1 MQPNMT
7 AFLIGMAPLISRVE
21 RLLAVFS
28 GSDTIRGAVGRI
40 ASPFVPG
47 ATGGPIQYEKVRRVG
62 LMKALRIAAIR
73 LALNVGG
80 ALAATGA
87 GAVDN
92 SSLGNPEFREHKATY
107 GLVYRLPK
115 DVTDILDNKIYPTL
129 RERLIKLGLVDEART
144 FNLQHVTVVHV
155 HNADPTTP
163 AKMLKALPKVPP
175 VLKLTLKDFY
185 NTEASKGAGA
195 PWWFDLGVVKSG
207 QGYTEMM
214 SLTPLRDGPLP
225 RCTGPVYANMSEVAR
240 ELTRTVGVSGV
251 NVIKDGKETASH
263 NPHNTLVYSMTK
275 FDPRLQAAMKEVAD
289 EMNKILPNGID
300 TEFRD
305 VSIVEIGF
313 MGNVVR
319 EFYRISLVDG
329 NAWDVTS
336 GRAVAFGK

>member
-1 MQPNMT
+1 MKT
-7 AFLIGMAPLISRVE
+7 LCSAAAG
-21 RLLAVFS
+21 LAIIVAGTS
-28 GSDTIRGAVGRI
+28 YA
-40 ASPFVPG
+40 
-47 ATGGPIQYEKVRRVG
+47 
-62 LMKALRIAAIR
+62 
-73 LALNVGG
+73 GG
-80 ALAATGA
+80 AA
-87 GAVDN
+87 AVDN

-115 DVTDILDNKIYPTL
+115 DVTDVLDARIYPPL
-129 RERLIKLGLVDEART
+129 RERLIKLGLVNEART

-207 QGYTEMM
+207 RGYTEMM
-214 SLTPLRDGPLP
+214 SYNTVATAALTPLRDGPLP
-225 RCTGPVYANMSEVAR
+225 RCTGPVYANMSDVAR
-240 ELTRTVGVSGV
+240 ELTRTMGVSGV
-251 NVIKDGKETASH
+251 NVMKDGKETASH

-275 FDPRLQAAMKEVAD
+275 FDARLQAAMKEVAD
-289 EMNKILPNGID
+289 EMNKVLPDGIP
-300 TEFRD
+300 TEFKD

-329 NAWDVTS
+329 TAWDVTS
-336 GRAVAFGK
+336 GRPVAFGK

>member
-1 MQPNMT
+1 
-7 AFLIGMAPLISRVE
+7 
-21 RLLAVFS
+21 
-28 GSDTIRGAVGRI
+28 
-40 ASPFVPG
+40 
-47 ATGGPIQYEKVRRVG
+47 
-62 LMKALRIAAIR
+62 MKSLRIEAVR
-73 LALNVGG
+73 LALGVVGF
-80 ALAATGA
+80 LAATGV

-92 SSLGNPEFREHKATY
+92 SSLSSPGFREHKATY
-107 GLVYRLPK
+107 GLVYKLPK
-115 DVTDILDNKIYPTL
+115 DVTDVLDNKIYPPL

-144 FNLQHVTVVHV
+144 FNLQHVTVVHI

-163 AKMLKALPKVPP
+163 ARMLKALPKVPP

-214 SLTPLRDGPLP
+214 SYNTVATAALTPLRDGPLP
-225 RCTGPVYANMSEVAR
+225 RCTGPVFANMSEVAR

-263 NPHNTLVYSMTK
+263 NPHNTLVYSMTT

-289 EMNKILPNGID
+289 EMNKTLPNGID
-300 TEFRD
+300 TEFKD

-329 NAWDVTS
+329 KAWDVTS
-336 GRAVAFGK
+336 GRPVTFGK